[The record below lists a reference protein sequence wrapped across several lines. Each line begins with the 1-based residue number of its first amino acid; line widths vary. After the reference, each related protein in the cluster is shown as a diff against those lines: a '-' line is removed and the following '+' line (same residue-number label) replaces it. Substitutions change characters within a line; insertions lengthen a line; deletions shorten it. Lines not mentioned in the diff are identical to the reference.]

1 VLSAVAALA
10 MLAFLLTALL
20 RGTPASVARRL
31 VDVPASD
38 PQLVL
43 PWRWALG
50 AGAAVGLAGGF
61 LFALRAGA
69 VLGPLTVL
77 ALRAGVTVRRLL
89 ALATACIAVLPLI
102 YIVFPPRHRGNE
114 FGYPNDLVGAHWV
127 ALLAV
132 VCLLAAG
139 VLLALRL
146 RTASASGSRSSTSAP
161 RARAGSAR

>member
-1 VLSAVAALA
+1 
-10 MLAFLLTALL
+10 M
-20 RGTPASVARRL
+20 RGVPSL
-31 VDVPASD
+31 VRPID
-38 PQLVL
+38 PQSTEGPALDAVVRA
-43 PWRWALG
+43 PWRWALA
-50 AGAAVGLAGGF
+50 AGIAVGLTAGF
-61 LFALRAGA
+61 FFALRAGA
-69 VLGPLTVL
+69 VLAPLTVL

-89 ALATACIAVLPLI
+89 ALAAACIAVLPLI
-102 YIVFPPRHRGNE
+102 YLVFPPRHRGNE

-161 RARAGSAR
+161 RARAGSVR